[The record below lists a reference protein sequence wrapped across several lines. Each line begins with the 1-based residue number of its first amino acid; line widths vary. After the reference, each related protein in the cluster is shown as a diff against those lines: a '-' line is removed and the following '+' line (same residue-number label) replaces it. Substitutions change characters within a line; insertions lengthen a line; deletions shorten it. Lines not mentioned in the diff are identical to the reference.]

1 MNNEKCAEGIMKLI
15 GNRDLR
21 EQLCY
26 NCREQLCYNCRVREY
41 SKSDEVTRI

>member
-26 NCREQLCYNCRVREY
+26 NCRVREY
-41 SKSDEVTRI
+41 SKSDEVTRK